1 MRGASLFMDLIIK
14 LFTLLLLGYDLLL
27 PYYNLNVESH
37 VINAK
42 DITPISQISKGI
54 KCWQCAA
61 KKGGS
66 KCPDNA
72 DIHFL
77 PKWNACMTWTLNTGE
92 VILQN
97 FITAEIDCTPER
109 LNFWEKYIDE
119 TWGNPGRA
127 RCCFSDGCNKANL
140 FNSID
145 QLLVD
150 DLKISSS
157 STFDS
162 IDLVPSPV
170 RGCTAVYKVT
180 GDDDNYRNE
189 HWIPTETFT
198 MDQIGL
204 ADVYAKVFYAMLS
217 PGEESNDNLIIR
229 LMKDDLD
236 TERLYTIKLYRGAG
250 RAALLGGTRVFGERK
265 PVETLLRSSTI
276 IANIRSNEFTGYWIR
291 IIQGQTIQFGRL
303 NNAEPILEWTANLP
317 YLNRLGFTSGRGGF
331 VQLGCPSSLI
341 PSEQTSSSFKFT
353 NSEFLGIDINTCS
366 DCISIHNSR
375 CVYINSKATCQCKEN
390 YIPTFTSDD
399 ELNGCE
405 KSTLASYIGDR
416 CGSDIDCITIDNIV
430 CFNYRCVCKIQYTAS
445 ENKQSCDIREDL
457 NGTLESLDIK
467 PSFGS
472 VSILS
477 EDLSTLTTPS
487 PITTTEEVPSITIS
501 IDFEVVEDDEG
512 VIRSS
517 LEVRDDHR
525 CLTDNDCDFA
535 EFGVC
540 LFPAN
545 VRQGSCSCLEGY
557 LPKYKFNDNGIPIL
571 QRCIDSLNATVTLGG
586 ICFMD
591 NHCSKIPNSLC
602 LSTTGTSLKTCQCPV
617 GFTKSGNAS
626 NCISLRSSLTSDP
639 ASNLLNP
646 DPMTYETCGRITTV
660 IERNEWV
667 PEEIIS
673 LDERIF
679 GIANCRIVLFF
690 AKLPKTSNNQDGV
703 IVRLLQNRR
712 TSDELYSIYIRKNGE
727 LSIRSGVM
735 SSNGNRAENVEASKT
750 VTRDNWLNE
759 NDFMGF
765 WVAIKSGAIAIGVA
779 GEDKLDR
786 PLLNWTDTEA
796 PLDIRTVG
804 LSIVDAA
811 IIYAVQCP
819 NTRSL
824 AAPDVCF
831 SDSECSAYMHT
842 ECVLPTS
849 NNTFSFQL
857 CQCIPGH
864 IPIPGPF
871 TNFNVNL
878 STPLNGCYDPI
889 MSTRTLNGKC
899 LDDIHCKDLPL
910 TNCQKI
916 SPNSEERHCTCISGA
931 IPSSP
936 DADTGLIPGCRPSS
950 RFAPSMDSCAV
961 KFRLRR
967 IRNANFIPP
976 NLYRMRYIEDRNMF
990 SSTFFVDF
998 ETDDGTLTLTL
1009 FDHNLNE
1016 FRTAYR
1022 ATIDYTGSIT
1032 LSRITSQTGFF
1043 FGRSRSTTN
1052 VANYVLPR
1060 SNFKNGFNG
1069 FWIQYELD
1077 TNRLSLGLVGDDD
1090 SFINWQDEKGRA
1102 LKDTEFIGYTSS
1114 NGSFRMA
1121 ALCYDV

>member
-77 PKWNACMTWTLNTGE
+77 PKMECLYDMDTQHGVLIFGKNTLMKHGATLGE
-92 VILQN
+92 QDAVSQTDVTKRIYLTLLIN
-97 FITAEIDCTPER
+97 F
-109 LNFWEKYIDE
+109 Y
-119 TWGNPGRA
+119 
-127 RCCFSDGCNKANL
+127 
-140 FNSID
+140 
-145 QLLVD
+145 
-150 DLKISSS
+150 
-157 STFDS
+157 

-472 VSILS
+472 VSILK
-477 EDLSTLTTPS
+477 
-487 PITTTEEVPSITIS
+487 EVPSITIS

-535 EFGVC
+535 EFGLHSEEYASWTITVPK
-540 LFPAN
+540 FQIPY
-545 VRQGSCSCLEGY
+545 VYRQ
-557 LPKYKFNDNGIPIL
+557 
-571 QRCIDSLNATVTLGG
+571 
-586 ICFMD
+586 
-591 NHCSKIPNSLC
+591 
-602 LSTTGTSLKTCQCPV
+602 TGTSLKTCQCPV

-690 AKLPKTSNNQDGV
+690 AKLPKNIKQPGWCNCSFTPEQ
-703 IVRLLQNRR
+703 
-712 TSDELYSIYIRKNGE
+712 K
-727 LSIRSGVM
+727 
-735 SSNGNRAENVEASKT
+735 
-750 VTRDNWLNE
+750 
-759 NDFMGF
+759 DF
-765 WVAIKSGAIAIGVA
+765 
-779 GEDKLDR
+779 R
-786 PLLNWTDTEA
+786 
-796 PLDIRTVG
+796 
-804 LSIVDAA
+804 
-811 IIYAVQCP
+811 
-819 NTRSL
+819 
-824 AAPDVCF
+824 
-831 SDSECSAYMHT
+831 
-842 ECVLPTS
+842 
-849 NNTFSFQL
+849 
-857 CQCIPGH
+857 
-864 IPIPGPF
+864 
-871 TNFNVNL
+871 
-878 STPLNGCYDPI
+878 
-889 MSTRTLNGKC
+889 
-899 LDDIHCKDLPL
+899 
-910 TNCQKI
+910 
-916 SPNSEERHCTCISGA
+916 
-931 IPSSP
+931 
-936 DADTGLIPGCRPSS
+936 
-950 RFAPSMDSCAV
+950 
-961 KFRLRR
+961 
-967 IRNANFIPP
+967 
-976 NLYRMRYIEDRNMF
+976 
-990 SSTFFVDF
+990 
-998 ETDDGTLTLTL
+998 
-1009 FDHNLNE
+1009 
-1016 FRTAYR
+1016 
-1022 ATIDYTGSIT
+1022 
-1032 LSRITSQTGFF
+1032 
-1043 FGRSRSTTN
+1043 
-1052 VANYVLPR
+1052 
-1060 SNFKNGFNG
+1060 
-1069 FWIQYELD
+1069 
-1077 TNRLSLGLVGDDD
+1077 
-1090 SFINWQDEKGRA
+1090 
-1102 LKDTEFIGYTSS
+1102 
-1114 NGSFRMA
+1114 
-1121 ALCYDV
+1121 